1 MAVPTFYQKKKERKK
16 RSIFSGQYLQL
27 YKTYMLQQIGSE
39 QSRAATQGLFGCLL
53 RPTRLALGSL
63 GAFGLAEGMQKGLF
77 GYMHDWSS
85 V

>member
-1 MAVPTFYQKKKERKK
+1 
-16 RSIFSGQYLQL
+16 
-27 YKTYMLQQIGSE
+27 MLQQIGSE